1 MTVSADERKGSVFA
15 KILLASDGS
24 DYALRAAEA
33 VASLGRALGSTVT
46 VLHVFTPPAMLTSVP
61 GSPGADME
69 PVALNAYI
77 EQVQDAVAKR
87 TGRVLD
93 EAGVAYSTIL
103 EAGHPA
109 EVIVRIAEDDGH
121 DLIVLGSR
129 GLSAIRSFLLGSV
142 SDKVSHHAH
151 CPVLIVK

>member
-1 MTVSADERKGSVFA
+1 MFT

-24 DYALRAAEA
+24 DYALRAARAAAELA
-33 VASLGRALGSTVT
+33 KSLGASVT
-46 VLHVFTPPAMLTSVP
+46 VLHVFTMPTMQMAIP
-61 GSPGADME
+61 GSPGVEME
-69 PVALNAYI
+69 PGALNTYI

-93 EAGVAYSTIL
+93 EAGVPYTTVL

-109 EVIVRIAEDDGH
+109 EVIIRIAEDDGY
-121 DLIVLGSR
+121 DLIVMGSR
-129 GLSAIRSFLLGSV
+129 GMSEIKSFLLGSV

>member
-1 MTVSADERKGSVFA
+1 MFT

-24 DYALRAAEA
+24 DYALRAARAAAELA
-33 VASLGRALGSTVT
+33 KSLGASVT
-46 VLHVFTPPAMLTSVP
+46 VLHVFTMPTTQMAIP
-61 GSPGADME
+61 GSPGVEME
-69 PVALNAYI
+69 PGALNTYI

-93 EAGVAYSTIL
+93 EAGVPYTTLL

-109 EVIVRIAEDDGH
+109 EVIIRIAEDDGY
-121 DLIVLGSR
+121 DLIVMGSR
-129 GLSAIRSFLLGSV
+129 GMSEIKSFLLGSV

>member
-1 MTVSADERKGSVFA
+1 MFT

-33 VASLGRALGSTVT
+33 AAALAKALGSSVT
-46 VLHVFTPPAMLTSVP
+46 VLHVFTPPVMLTSVP

-69 PVALNAYI
+69 PGALNAYI

-93 EAGVAYSTIL
+93 EAGIAYQTIL

-109 EVIVRIAEDDGH
+109 EVIVRVAEDDGY
-121 DLIVLGSR
+121 DLIVMGSR
-129 GLSAIRSFLLGSV
+129 GLSAIQSFLLGSV
-142 SDKVSHHAH
+142 SDKVSHHAN